1 MVSVVVIDD
10 GIWTDETEVM
20 SKVTARYEA
29 DDSGKVCLCETEV
42 RSEDTH
48 GGICAY
54 IIQDVCPEVRFVS
67 LRILNHRGK
76 CCGKKLRA
84 ALEWCTKHDCD
95 IVHMSLATR
104 SYHDYSL
111 IKDIVPEL
119 LEQNKLL
126 VSAVDNAGVVSYP
139 AFFQGVF
146 AVFMDHKDRFAEGTS
161 GLFYAENMRFFTV
174 GVQYRKRKRNAAGEW
189 IKLDFANSYAA
200 AALTGYLAKFMAS
213 GSHKKASD
221 LRKAFFREIYR
232 NGGCVKGVFPRLY
245 ATGRARTVPA
255 IGIIQEDAALL
266 KEVTDFYKEN
276 GYRVA
281 AFTECHTED
290 DIPLRFYFDEQMV
303 IDEVFLL
310 NMEEIYHPDLI
321 LFQAASD
328 DIVTSKE
335 VEMLIKTKGHQIE
348 VWTEERKRRFA
359 DKEEAFYASM
369 DILMGIE
376 R

>member
-146 AVFMDHKDRFAEGTS
+146 AVFMDHKDRFAEG
-161 GLFYAENMRFFTV
+161 
-174 GVQYRKRKRNAAGEW
+174 
-189 IKLDFANSYAA
+189 NS
-200 AALTGYLAKFMAS
+200 
-213 GSHKKASD
+213 
-221 LRKAFFREIYR
+221 I
-232 NGGCVKGVFPRLY
+232 
-245 ATGRARTVPA
+245 
-255 IGIIQEDAALL
+255 
-266 KEVTDFYKEN
+266 
-276 GYRVA
+276 
-281 AFTECHTED
+281 
-290 DIPLRFYFDEQMV
+290 
-303 IDEVFLL
+303 
-310 NMEEIYHPDLI
+310 
-321 LFQAASD
+321 
-328 DIVTSKE
+328 
-335 VEMLIKTKGHQIE
+335 
-348 VWTEERKRRFA
+348 
-359 DKEEAFYASM
+359 
-369 DILMGIE
+369 
-376 R
+376 